1 MNTRKR
7 SFGLLLSIALFSVSL
22 LMGQGVTTA
31 GLSGS
36 VTDMDGNAL
45 AGANVVAVYTPTG
58 AQYGAATRA
67 SGAYTILNMKVGGPY
82 TIKVDYIGYK
92 SQSVDNVSLNLG
104 ATERMSFQ
112 LSQEAISMAGVEVT
126 ADMDDV
132 MNGDRTG
139 AATFISSEQ
148 VVQMPSIKRSTRDLT
163 RMDPRSDGNFSFGGR
178 NWLYNNISL
187 DGSYFNNPFGLDD
200 PAPGGQTNA
209 EPVSFDAVEQVQV
222 SVAPFDV
229 REGGFTGAGINT
241 VTKSGTN
248 TLTASVYTYT
258 RNESFVGN
266 SVAGS
271 DVAANPELSFNQSG
285 VSVGGPLVKDKVFFF
300 ANYEMERRSDP
311 ASNFVADRDGNVEF
325 GESRVTAE
333 DMEAISA
340 RMKDVYDYD
349 TGAYEG
355 YNHETNNDKMLLK
368 LDVNINANHN
378 ASFRYSRLDAN
389 RDLPPHFVALSY
401 NNTGR
406 GPNTTSL
413 PFENSGYK
421 INNVLDS
428 YAGELN
434 STFGGNIANRFFFSM
449 NKFRDWRTPK
459 SEDFPTIQI
468 GEEGV
473 AYATLGHEPFS
484 IHNILDQDVLQV
496 TNNLSFFSGDHV
508 FTAGVNYEN
517 FKFFNSFNIFRNFFF
532 GLGFTTGLTTFD
544 SVDDFMAATDPT
556 VVDSLGNP
564 TNVDFR
570 AFNGS
575 GDFKGELIDVS
586 QMAFYGQDEWAVN
599 DNFNLIYGLRVDI
612 PVYNTQPVE
621 NPYSTGLSL
630 LDENGEAEVV
640 DQAKLPDSKPL
651 YSPRF
656 GFNWDVKGDR
666 SMQVRGGSGIFT
678 GRLPFVWIG
687 NVISNPGSNPNLPGD
702 DPTVTD
708 DGVGRP
714 EGEGTQSTLQPSFDL
729 NAMVDDFEWPQIWT
743 TNFALDMA
751 LPNNMVGTF
760 EMVYG
765 KDLNAIYMR
774 NADLIAP
781 ISTLSDGRPYYGGWG
796 NNELNAMWPGEGAGA
811 YVIDNTEDQNGY
823 NLTLTAQLRKSFS
836 NGFDVSAAYTYLDAQ
851 NNLKSTEIASLLW
864 QGQPVQGDPNN
875 PTLAPSEFGNR
886 HRIIATANYRQNWND
901 NMSTNF
907 GLFFEMAEGN
917 RYTYS
922 GGNRYS
928 HVYSNDLNGD
938 GYSNDLIYIPTDAND
953 IVLADPT
960 EWDALNAFIEQ
971 DPYLSQ
977 NRGQIAERNGL
988 VNPWFSNV
996 DLKILNEFNT
1006 SAGKFQLSFDV
1017 LNFGNLINDG
1027 WGVRQVADQSALAPL
1042 SVTEISEDGVP
1053 TFDFNGAESTFIN
1066 DASVFSRWQLQ
1077 IGLRYIF

>member
-1 MNTRKR
+1 MNKLVKTTLLTFLV
-7 SFGLLLSIALFSVSL
+7 SGLI
-22 LMGQGVTTA
+22 GQGVTTA
-31 GLSGS
+31 GLGGS
-36 VTDMDGNAL
+36 VTDQDGKL
-45 AGANVVAVYTPTG
+45 LVGADIVAVYTPTG
-58 AQYGAATRA
+58 AQYGAATRS

-82 TIKVDYIGYK
+82 KVTISYIGYK
-92 SQSVDNVSLNLG
+92 SQTLDNISLSLG
-104 ATERMSFQ
+104 ATERMNFQ
-112 LSQEAISMAGVEVT
+112 LSQEAISLGGIEVT
-126 ADMDDV
+126 AEMDDV

-139 AATFISSEQ
+139 AATFIGAEQ
-148 VVQMPSIKRSTRDLT
+148 VIQMPSIKRSARDLT

-209 EPVSFDAVEQVQV
+209 EPVSFDAIEQVQV
-222 SVAPFDV
+222 SIAPFDV

-248 TLTASVYTYT
+248 TLTASAYSYT

-266 SVAGS
+266 SVSGN
-271 DVAANPELSFNQSG
+271 DVVANPDLTFNQTG
-285 VSVGGPLVKDKVFFF
+285 VSVGGPIIKDKVFFF

-311 ASNFVADRDGNVEF
+311 ASNFVADRDGDVTF
-325 GESRVTAE
+325 GESRVTAA
-333 DMEAISA
+333 DMDAISA

-406 GPNTTSL
+406 GPNSTSL

-421 INNVLDS
+421 INNILDS

-434 STFGGNIANRFFFSM
+434 STFGGNIANRFFVSK

-459 SEDFPTIQI
+459 SENFPTIQI
-468 GEEGV
+468 GEEGT

-484 IHNILDQDVLQV
+484 IHNILDQDVLQI
-496 TNNLSFFSGDHV
+496 TNNLSFFSGNHV

-544 SVDDFMAATDPT
+544 SVDDFMAATDPS
-556 VVDSLGNP
+556 VLDSLGNP

-570 AFNGS
+570 GFNGS
-575 GDFKGELIDVS
+575 GDFKGEIIDVS

-599 DNFNLIYGLRVDI
+599 QNFNLIYGLRVDI
-612 PVYNTQPVE
+612 PIYNTEPIE

-640 DQAKLPDSKPL
+640 DQAKLPESKPL
-651 YSPRF
+651 YSPRV

-666 SMQVRGGSGIFT
+666 SMQIRGGTGIFT

-687 NVISNPGSNPNLPGD
+687 NVISNPGANPNLPGD

-708 DGVGRP
+708 DGVDRP
-714 EGEGTQSTLQPSFDL
+714 EGEGIQSTLQQSFDL

-743 TNFALDMA
+743 TNFAIDMK
-751 LPNNMVGTF
+751 LPSNMVGTF
-760 EMVYG
+760 EMVFG

-774 NADLIAP
+774 NSDLIAP
-781 ISTLSDGRPYYGGWG
+781 IKNLSDGRPYYGGGG

-811 YVIDNTEDQNGY
+811 YVIDNTDDQNGY
-823 NLTLTAQLRKSFS
+823 NLTLTAQLKKSFG
-836 NGFDVSAAYTYLDAQ
+836 NGFDVSGAYTYLDAQ

-886 HRIIATANYRQNWND
+886 HRIIATANYRMNWSEK
-901 NMSTNF
+901 MSTNF

-938 GYSNDLIYIPTDAND
+938 GYSNDLIYIPTDEND
-953 IVLADPT
+953 IVLTDPT
-960 EWDALNAFIEQ
+960 EWDALDAFISQ
-971 DPYLSQ
+971 DPYLSE
-977 NRGQIAERNGL
+977 NRGNIAERNGL
-988 VNPWFSNV
+988 VNPWFSNI
-996 DLKILNEFNT
+996 DLKVLNEFNT
-1006 SAGKFQLSFDV
+1006 SAGKFQLSFDI
-1017 LNFGNLINDG
+1017 LNFANLINDG
-1027 WGVRQVADQSALAPL
+1027 WGVRKVADQSALAPL
-1042 SVTEISEDGVP
+1042 SVTEISEAGVP
-1053 TFDFNGAESTFIN
+1053 TFDFNGAESTFID
-1066 DASVFSRWQLQ
+1066 DASIFSRWQMQ